1 MYGFKV
7 WMKMSA
13 VSLPV
18 LVVRTGSVINI
29 MLTNKEIRKC

>member
-18 LVVRTGSVINI
+18 LVVRTGFS
-29 MLTNKEIRKC
+29 NKYYVN